1 MFRKGFV
8 LILLI
13 LSLALAGCDVI
24 SPPEPIPSP
33 TTIPE
38 DRSDSLVSKGKD
50 VVASGEVVPIRTV
63 KLSFESNG
71 SVLSVEV
78 TEDDKVESDQLL
90 AQLKGQQTLE
100 AAVIAAELEV
110 LAEQQALD
118 GLEENN
124 SQERAAAFQEI
135 VDANQVIGDTQ
146 YRLYNLIAPV
156 TYAGMETKDALELT
170 KEKLEAAREAFE
182 PYKFKSSNDQT
193 RKDLR
198 EDVEHARS
206 DFNTIMRLI
215 ELEAALKTAYANLEK
230 AELKHETLAGGP
242 DPDDVALATGR
253 LRNAEAQLGVARNAL
268 ESISLDAPI
277 AGTAVSV
284 DILPGETV
292 LAGQAVIT
300 LADLSSLRVET
311 TDLSERDVAK
321 IHIGQ
326 PTTIYVEALNIEVP
340 GQIVRIAPQA
350 KIVGGDVVYT
360 VLVELDEQPD
370 GLRWGMTVEVDI
382 ASD

>member
-124 SQERAAAFQEI
+124 SQERAAAFQEF

-146 YRLYNLIAPV
+146 YRLYNLTAPV
-156 TYAGMETKDALELT
+156 TYAGMETKDALELA

-193 RKDLR
+193 RKELR

-206 DFNTIMRLI
+206 DFNAIMRLI

-292 LAGQAVIT
+292 LAGQAVMT

>member
-1 MFRKGFV
+1 VFRKGFV

-124 SQERAAAFQEI
+124 SQERAAAFQEF

-146 YRLYNLIAPV
+146 YRLYNLTAPV
-156 TYAGMETKDALELT
+156 TYAGMETKDALELA

-206 DFNTIMRLI
+206 DFNAIMRLI